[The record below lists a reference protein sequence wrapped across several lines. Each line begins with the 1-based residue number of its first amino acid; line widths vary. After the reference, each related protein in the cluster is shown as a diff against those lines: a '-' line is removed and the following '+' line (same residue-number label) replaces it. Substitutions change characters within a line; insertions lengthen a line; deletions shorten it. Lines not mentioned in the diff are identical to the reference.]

1 MDLAELLNEY
11 IRSELI
17 VVIPV
22 LYFLGRILRRSKV
35 LCKRIPGILLVVSL
49 AVTALYTFSV
59 CDVSSL
65 KNFYACLFSIVT
77 QGVLLTGGSMFIHE
91 MVKGRT
97 QNKTDSDSKSD
108 TDQEDCKTEE

>member
-35 LCKRIPGILLVVSL
+35 LCKRIPAVSYTHL
-49 AVTALYTFSV
+49 GALYPHF
-59 CDVSSL
+59 
-65 KNFYACLFSIVT
+65 
-77 QGVLLTGGSMFIHE
+77 
-91 MVKGRT
+91 
-97 QNKTDSDSKSD
+97 
-108 TDQEDCKTEE
+108 

>member
-49 AVTALYTFSV
+49 AVTALY
-59 CDVSSL
+59 
-65 KNFYACLFSIVT
+65 NFYACLLSIVT

-97 QNKTDSDSKSD
+97 QNKTDPDSKSD